1 MLTVNLADRLEDFTK
16 FFLTSTFLLC
26 LEVFVSRPRY
36 LILHKFQKS
45 CSNYCKRGKIT
56 FPTILPGSQ
65 LRSCNLDSDQKIN
78 KRKPYKCIHINIYT

>member
-56 FPTILPGSQ
+56 SYYPSRFPAEVLQSG
-65 LRSCNLDSDQKIN
+65 LRPKDKQEKIIQM
-78 KRKPYKCIHINIYT
+78 YSY

>member
-1 MLTVNLADRLEDFTK
+1 MLTVNLANRLEDFTK

-45 CSNYCKRGKIT
+45 CSHYCKRGKII
-56 FPTILPGSQ
+56 FPTILPGSLAEVLQ
-65 LRSCNLDSDQKIN
+65 SGLTKDKQEKTIQMYS
-78 KRKPYKCIHINIYT
+78 Y